1 MKSKKNAKKFV
12 VIVAGGS
19 GFRMNS
25 RVPKQFMLL
34 KDLPVLMHTIK
45 AFYDYSEEIE
55 IIIVLPKK
63 NFFTWENLCKE
74 YNYTIPHK
82 LAEGGKTRFHSVK
95 NGLSLISEEGFV
107 GIHDAVR
114 PLVSRETI
122 SRCFESAIDCGCGI
136 PCVSLNDSSR
146 YIGKEKSKPLNR
158 DLIRLIQTPQCFSVK
173 ALQDA
178 YKTRYSAKFTDD
190 ATVFEKAGGKVVL
203 VEGNQENIKITTPF
217 DLVIANILKGDSVK
231 SSEEQQSN

>member
-12 VIVAGGS
+12 IIVAGGS

-55 IIIVLPKK
+55 IIVVLPKK
-63 NFFTWENLCKE
+63 NFSTWENLCSE
-74 YNYTIPHK
+74 YNFSIPHK
-82 LAEGGKTRFHSVK
+82 LAEGGKTRFYSVK

-122 SRCFESAIDCGCGI
+122 SRCFESAIDSGCGI
-136 PCVSLNDSSR
+136 PCLLLNDTAR
-146 YIGKEKSKPLNR
+146 YIGKAKSKPLNR
-158 DLIRLIQTPQCFSVK
+158 NLIRLIQTPQCFSVR

-190 ATVFEKAGGKVVL
+190 ATVFEKAGGTVVL
-203 VEGNQENIKITTPF
+203 VEGNQENIKITTPM
-217 DLVIANILKGDSVK
+217 DLVVANILKNSLTR
-231 SSEEQQSN
+231 SSEVQ